1 MRELA
6 FPSRA
11 SAGIAARTSLPRVW
25 LLALVLLLSGCKIDL
40 YTKQAEADANQM
52 VAALLQAGV
61 PAWKDTPDGGKTWSV
76 RVEQDDM
83 VRAMEVLRSNGLPE
97 ERHANLGELFK
108 KEGLISTPTEERV
121 RFIHGVAEELS
132 ETLSHVDGV
141 ITARV
146 HIVLPQNDPLAP
158 APRPS
163 SASVFVKYRADANL
177 AALVPAIKNMVARSV
192 EGLVYDNV
200 AVTLVQGELPR
211 AAVPL
216 PAASPWPWILLALVS
231 ILLIGG
237 AGWVLWRKPDLLPPT
252 LAARLPWATAPR

>member
-1 MRELA
+1 MRIPSVRTLRFACMLA
-6 FPSRA
+6 LA
-11 SAGIAARTSLPRVW
+11 L
-25 LLALVLLLSGCKIDL
+25 LLAACRIDL
-40 YTKQAEADANQM
+40 YTKQAEADANKM
-52 VAALLQAGV
+52 VAALLAAGV
-61 PAWKDTPDGGKTWSV
+61 PAWKETPDSGKTWSV
-76 RVEQDDM
+76 QVERDDM
-83 VRAMEVLRSNGLPE
+83 VRAMEVLRSSGLPE

-158 APRPS
+158 VPRPS
-163 SASVFVKYRADANL
+163 SASVFVKYRPDANL

-200 AVTLVQGELPR
+200 AVTLVQGEVPK
-211 AAVPL
+211 APVPL
-216 PAASPWPWILLALVS
+216 PSPSPWPWVALAGVLLAL
-231 ILLIGG
+231 LGG
-237 AGWVLWRKPDLLPPT
+237 FGWVALRRPGLLPAP
-252 LAARLPWATAPR
+252 LASRLPWAQAAR